1 VQAVEYTI
9 ALGGGTWISRLLGE
23 EKKEQGYG
31 VATATLWFSLVVGAI
46 IALLGWWQSDF
57 IVGFLGAEGELLP
70 ISVAYFLP
78 MVLSSPL
85 LGGTLALTCIWR
97 AQGKAVF
104 SMMGMAVGFGV
115 NILADYLFL
124 SFGSFGVAAIGWGT
138 FMGYGVSFLVLLL
151 PFIGKEKGMFG
162 GIKKLPKSF
171 SVYGTIIKNGISS
184 FFRQGLI
191 SITTLLLNRKAS
203 LFGTDVLAGIT
214 AAGKVSALLYS
225 AFLGI
230 GQGYQPLAG
239 YCYGAKNRKRLKK
252 AFGIALV
259 FGTMFLSLLAGL
271 CYLFSPVIIGWLDAG
286 RSEVFSVGVKAL
298 QTQMWGMPLVPFGVL
313 VNMTV
318 QAADRPVQAV
328 VLACLRQGLCFLP
341 FILFFPLWFGIQG
354 LYLAQPLADTLTFL
368 IALVFCVRFWR
379 TV

>member
-1 VQAVEYTI
+1 MNKLNMATTPVSKLVFGYSLPGVVSTLANSGISLTDSFFAARLGAEEMAAVGLVFTFSAFVQAVEYTI

-115 NILADYLFL
+115 NILADYALL

-138 FMGYGVSFLVLLL
+138 FMGYGVSFLVLLI
-151 PFIGKEKGMFG
+151 PFAVKEKGVFG
-162 GIKKLPKSF
+162 NKHEKRHDSF
-171 SVYGTIIKNGISS
+171 KESCLFPVYGY
-184 FFRQGLI
+184 
-191 SITTLLLNRKAS
+191 TLLWTYMVHK
-203 LFGTDVLAGIT
+203 VL
-214 AAGKVSALLYS
+214 KE
-225 AFLGI
+225 
-230 GQGYQPLAG
+230 P
-239 YCYGAKNRKRLKK
+239 
-252 AFGIALV
+252 
-259 FGTMFLSLLAGL
+259 
-271 CYLFSPVIIGWLDAG
+271 
-286 RSEVFSVGVKAL
+286 
-298 QTQMWGMPLVPFGVL
+298 PF
-313 VNMTV
+313 
-318 QAADRPVQAV
+318 
-328 VLACLRQGLCFLP
+328 
-341 FILFFPLWFGIQG
+341 
-354 LYLAQPLADTLTFL
+354 
-368 IALVFCVRFWR
+368 
-379 TV
+379 